1 MMGYYSMLLDE
12 KATERCV
19 IFLPWGLYC
28 YNIFPMR
35 LVVSTY
41 VFQEAIGKLMAD
53 LEKVC
58 VDMDDII
65 IIGYGTF
72 EIHMKD
78 AKEVLERLVD
88 KRLQINPD
96 RSSWAKDQVEYLG
109 FLLNR
114 DGVEPQPMKIQGIL
128 YMDIPEIQRH
138 VREFV
143 GMVDLLLKI
152 CVQNDRQY

>member
-1 MMGYYSMLLDE
+1 
-12 KATERCV
+12 
-19 IFLPWGLYC
+19 
-28 YNIFPMR
+28 
-35 LVVSTY
+35 
-41 VFQEAIGKLMAD
+41 
-53 LEKVC
+53 
-58 VDMDDII
+58 
-65 IIGYGTF
+65 
-72 EIHMKD
+72 MKD

-96 RSSWAKDQVEYLG
+96 RSSWAKDQVKYLG

-114 DGVEPQPMKIQGIL
+114 DGVEPQPMKIQGTL

-143 GMVDLLLKI
+143 GMVDFLLKI